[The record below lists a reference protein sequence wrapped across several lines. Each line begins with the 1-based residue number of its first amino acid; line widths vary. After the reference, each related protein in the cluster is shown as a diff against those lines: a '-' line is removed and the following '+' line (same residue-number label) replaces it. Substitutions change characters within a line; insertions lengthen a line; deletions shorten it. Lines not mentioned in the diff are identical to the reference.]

1 MKINLLKYTSI
12 NSVHCVSPEIGCAHR
27 KLRNISKYVF
37 GKPILC
43 VLSIFSNRMHGT
55 MVDGKPIQ
63 LMEIPYS
70 ESCLF
75 LVSDCMAEIVDEK
88 AINFWKFQNDVVN
101 SAYGVPPV
109 ARCSTWCTVFYLVH
123 GVLFGARCFTECTV
137 IHLVHDQPTTHLD
150 C

>member
-1 MKINLLKYTSI
+1 MIKINLLKYTSI

-27 KLRNISKYVF
+27 GLSNISKYVF

-43 VLSIFSNRMHGT
+43 VISIFSNRMHGA

-75 LVSDCMAEIVDEK
+75 LVSDCMAEIVDK
-88 AINFWKFQNDVVN
+88 KSINFWK
-101 SAYGVPPV
+101 
-109 ARCSTWCTVFYLVH
+109 L
-123 GVLFGARCFTECTV
+123 
-137 IHLVHDQPTTHLD
+137 
-150 C
+150 